1 MSIGYG
7 IQSVLFYVLSCSTCS
22 KISHRHRA
30 KAIAKR
36 EHAEKAQL
44 ESEQPGLY
52 HHPSPFKTNPFWEE
66 EISLGP
72 GPPSRKGT
80 GKNASSRAL
89 NPGVPP
95 SIASD
100 VPHSLAPSSL
110 APSSPTLAA
119 SDQDSTW
126 NTHRYQREDEELWG
140 VDTIKAGQRR
150 MRDALATA
158 QSSVGSKLRA
168 MESRLPKF
176 SLKDEDGDAALP
188 YFVSRNPPVNDLHPP
203 VVSSHPWQ
211 TGGMRWMMQP
221 PPSARVMEG
230 KEPAGGSSRDASSRS
245 RSASRG
251 SATSPATPSLSRQ
264 LTTRALDEKLRSG
277 ALPPLSEVEMQA
289 LSRKLSRAT
298 TLTRSQEGLARV
310 RRARSWEES
319 SGDEME
325 EGDEME
331 KGDGPALPKRP
342 MELVRKG
349 SRVQMKREMEG
360 GVDAELPPKRGMV
373 RTRTSPM
380 GVPAEPKAL
389 RTRTEPNVV
398 VASVDAGGV
407 GREEGRV
414 GSHE

>member
-7 IQSVLFYVLSCSTCS
+7 IQSVIFYVLSCSTCS

-36 EHAEKAQL
+36 EHAEKAQF

-52 HHPSPFKTNPFWEE
+52 HHPSPFKTNPFWDE

-72 GPPSRKGT
+72 GPPSRKGGT
-80 GKNASSRAL
+80 GKSASSSRAL
-89 NPGVPP
+89 NPGVP
-95 SIASD
+95 SSVTSD
-100 VPHSLAPSSL
+100 IPHSLAPSSL

-119 SDQDSTW
+119 SDQDSAW
-126 NTHRYQREDEELWG
+126 NSQRYQREDEELWG
-140 VDTIKAGQRR
+140 VDTIKAGQRL

-176 SLKDEDGDAALP
+176 SLKDEDDAALP

-211 TGGMRWMMQP
+211 RGGMRWMLQP

-230 KEPAGGSSRDASSRS
+230 KEPAQGAARDASSRS

-251 SATSPATPSLSRQ
+251 SATNSVTPSLGRQ
-264 LTTRALDEKLRSG
+264 VTTRALDEKLRSG
-277 ALPPLSEVEMQA
+277 ALPPLSEVEMRA
-289 LSRKLSRAT
+289 LSRKLSGAT
-298 TLTRSQEGLARV
+298 TLTRSQEGLART
-310 RRARSWEES
+310 RAERGWEES
-319 SGDEME
+319 SEDE
-325 EGDEME
+325 EGD
-331 KGDGPALPKRP
+331 GSVLPKRP
-342 MELVRKG
+342 VELVTKG
-349 SRVQMKREMEG
+349 SRAQMRPEMEG
-360 GVDAELPPKRGMV
+360 GMDEEVPPRRALV

-380 GVPAEPKAL
+380 GVHVETKAL
-389 RTRTEPNVV
+389 RRTRTEPNVL

-407 GREEGRV
+407 GREAGRV
-414 GSHE
+414 GSYE